1 MTAMPRRDRLAR
13 TSRAAEL
20 SRGILEPAP
29 AVVYRQTHG
38 NDEPIAGRLSTWM
51 KIIS

>member
-1 MTAMPRRDRLAR
+1 LNLPRR
-13 TSRAAEL
+13 S
-20 SRGILEPAP
+20 
-29 AVVYRQTHG
+29 YRQTHG

>member
-29 AVVYRQTHG
+29 AVVPA
-38 NDEPIAGRLSTWM
+38 DAWE
-51 KIIS
+51 